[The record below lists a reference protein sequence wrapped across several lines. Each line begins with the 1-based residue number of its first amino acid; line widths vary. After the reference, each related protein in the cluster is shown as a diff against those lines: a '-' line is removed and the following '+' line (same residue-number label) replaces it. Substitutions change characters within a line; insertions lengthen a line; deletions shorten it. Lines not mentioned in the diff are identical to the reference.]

1 MVCVYTPYY
10 ALYTPYNAYI
20 RRITPYIRRI
30 TPYIRRITPYI
41 RRITPYIRRI
51 TPYIR
56 VRVCESVFKY
66 VMCASMCVGE
76 RARLVLFFILLSIS
90 VRLV

>member
-10 ALYTPYNAYI
+10 ALYTPYNA
-20 RRITPYIRRI
+20 
-30 TPYIRRITPYI
+30 YIRRITPYI

>member
-10 ALYTPYNAYI
+10 ALYTPYNA
-20 RRITPYIRRI
+20 YIRRI

>member
-30 TPYIRRITPYI
+30 TPF
-41 RRITPYIRRI
+41 IRRI